1 MTKAMKLELPAEIE
15 ARIQSKIDS
24 GLYRDA
30 TEVVSAAMAALERD
44 ESGMAEIPDN
54 VDELR
59 AMIDVGLEDMRAG
72 RVTTVTSES
81 ELRALIE
88 SL

>member
-1 MTKAMKLELPAEIE
+1 
-15 ARIQSKIDS
+15 
-24 GLYRDA
+24 
-30 TEVVSAAMAALERD
+30 MAALERD
-44 ESGMAEIPDN
+44 ESGMAEIPDD